1 MIRPVNMVENIINAS
16 GLNVDDIFTD
26 EIPEENLKNDDLN
39 RTQILITEAR
49 STPATWGNGTFYDLD
64 VAIDI
69 QIFYSVDFNEDMT
82 IFEVKLMK
90 FFEKNGWRIA
100 DSQPHYPDISSS
112 SEVHQI
118 IKNMTITKNIG
129 IED

>member
-1 MIRPVNMVENIINAS
+1 MTRPVNMVENIIEAS
-16 GLNVDDIFTD
+16 ELNVDDIFTD
-26 EIPEENLKNDDLN
+26 EIPEENLKNDDLS

-49 STPATWGNGTFYDLD
+49 SIPTTWGNETFFELN

-82 IFEVKLMK
+82 VFEVRLMK
-90 FFEKNGWRIA
+90 LFEKKEWRIA

-118 IKNMTITKNIG
+118 IKNMTITKNIA